1 MLLVSYSTTLGKKF
15 GGEVGKE
22 DGKLPPCAGAN
33 NTFIDSKAFL
43 SVSKE
48 PVISF
53 SGITDSLLV
62 LSSGVY
68 ML

>member
-1 MLLVSYSTTLGKKF
+1 M
-15 GGEVGKE
+15 GKE

-33 NTFIDSKAFL
+33 NTFMDSKAFL

-53 SGITDSLLV
+53 SGIKDSLLV